1 MKPLVLCVIALASS
15 GSKMELEPMQPR
27 ERYKKESEVKQSGA
41 IFTPHHMAHRLVV
54 EMLDAYRGKMP
65 STISVLDPA
74 VGDGELLVS
83 FVEEVKS
90 RCHGAKIKVTGFD
103 INAVSCANTRRNL
116 QLKFKDI
123 EAEIRNEDFLSQ
135 LEVSSE
141 KYDFVIANPPY
152 IRTQILGSK
161 LAREMAARYGL
172 SGRVDI
178 YYSFLVNTG
187 SVLRENG
194 IAGYITSNKFFS
206 IKSGSP
212 VRKYMVE
219 NYEIRSLTDY
229 GDTKVFENAAVLP
242 CTIVFGHGRTT
253 DCRSVKFASIYETKD
268 NGAALPCQNIYE
280 HLGEDGL
287 FKLPDGRVF
296 TFKQGVLGDVVPG
309 GVWSLSSEETRGWL
323 NNVEANTWMHFS
335 DLGKIRVGIKTTA
348 DNVFIGDDWGSS
360 DEQPELLKS
369 LVTHRD
375 AGKITSDTNCNWK
388 VLYPHYSIN
397 GRRGVVE
404 IDNYPRSKR
413 YLEKHRPQLSGRK
426 YVIEAGRRWYEIWVP
441 QNPASWGH
449 RKIVF
454 RDISETP
461 QFWYDNT
468 GSVVN
473 GDCYWIDIDSSV
485 PDELVYLALA
495 VANSS
500 FIEKYYDVRFNTK
513 LYSGKRRFMA
523 QFVEQFP
530 LPSTNSVQSV
540 QAISLVKSIIDN
552 KRHVTRSDMQ
562 RLNDL
567 VNEMFMVH

>member
-1 MKPLVLCVIALASS
+1 MTPLMLCFFALASV
-15 GSKMELEPMQPR
+15 SKMEQEPMSPR
-27 ERYKKESEVKQSGA
+27 ERYKSESEAKQSGA
-41 IFTPHHMAHRLVV
+41 IFTPHHMAHRLST
-54 EMLDAYRGKMP
+54 EMLAAYPRRLPNKV
-65 STISVLDPA
+65 SVLDPA

-83 FVEEVKS
+83 FIGELKA
-90 RCHGAKIKVTGFD
+90 RNPKTKIRVTGFD
-103 INAVSCANTRRNL
+103 INAASCENARQNL
-116 QLKFKDI
+116 KLYFKDI
-123 EAEIRNEDFLSQ
+123 EVEIRNEDFLAQ
-135 LEVSSE
+135 LEQSSE

-161 LAREMAARYGL
+161 VAQEMAARYGL

-187 SVLRENG
+187 SVLKENG
-194 IAGYITSNKFFS
+194 VAGYITSNKFLS
-206 IKSGSP
+206 IKSGAP
-212 VRKYMVE
+212 VRKFMLE
-219 NYEIRSLTDY
+219 NYKIHSLTDY
-229 GDTKVFENAAVLP
+229 GDTKVFANAAVLP
-242 CTIVFGHGRTT
+242 CTIVFGQGRTA
-253 DCRSVKFASIYETKD
+253 DCGAVRFSSVYEAKD
-268 NGAALPCQNIYE
+268 DGCARPCQDIYE

-296 TFKQGVLGDVVPG
+296 LYKSGVLGDVVPG
-309 GVWSLSSEETRGWL
+309 GVWSLSSEESRGWL
-323 NNVEANTWMHFS
+323 NRVEANTWMHFS

-348 DNVFIGDDWGSS
+348 DNVFIGDNWGTSE
-360 DEQPELLKS
+360 EQPELLKS

-375 AGKITSDTNCNWK
+375 AGKITPDTNCNWK
-388 VLYPHYSIN
+388 VLYPHYSEN
-397 GRRGVVE
+397 GRRSVVE
-404 IDNYPRSKR
+404 IDDYPRSKR
-413 YLEKHRPQLSGRK
+413 YLEKHRPQLTGRK

-441 QNPASWGH
+441 QNPASWDH

-454 RDISETP
+454 RDISDTP

-540 QAISLVKSIIDN
+540 MAISLVKSIIDN
-552 KRHVTRSDMQ
+552 NRHATRNDML

-567 VNEMFMVH
+567 VDEMFKVR

>member
-1 MKPLVLCVIALASS
+1 MKSLVLCVVALASV
-15 GSKMELEPMQPR
+15 SKMELEPMRPR
-27 ERYKKESEVKQSGA
+27 ERYKNESATKQSGA
-41 IFTPHHMAHRLVV
+41 IFTPHHMAHRLVL
-54 EMLDAYRGKMP
+54 EMLNAYRGNLPDK
-65 STISVLDPA
+65 ISVLDPA
-74 VGDGELLVS
+74 VGDGELLIS

-90 RCHGAKIKVTGFD
+90 RCHGTKIRVTGFD
-103 INAVSCANTRRNL
+103 INALSCANTRRNL
-116 QLKFKDI
+116 QSKFKDI
-123 EAEIRNEDFLSQ
+123 DVEIRNDDFLSQ
-135 LEVSSE
+135 LEQPSD

-161 LAREMAARYGL
+161 LAKEMAAKYGL

-194 IAGYITSNKFFS
+194 IAGYITSNKFLS

-212 VRKYMVE
+212 VRKYMLE
-219 NYEIRSLTDY
+219 NYEILSLTDY

-242 CTIVFGHGRTT
+242 CTIVFGHGRTV
-253 DCRSVKFASIYETKD
+253 DCSSVKFSSVYETKD
-268 NGAALPCQNIYE
+268 DGTATFCQNIYE
-280 HLGEDGL
+280 HLGENGM
-287 FKLPDGRVF
+287 FKLPDGRTF
-296 TFKQGVLGDVVPG
+296 IFKQGVLGDVSPG
-309 GVWSLSSEETRGWL
+309 GVWAFSSEETRGWL
-323 NNVEANTWMHFS
+323 NKVEANTRLHFS

-348 DNVFIGDDWGSS
+348 DNVFIGDNWGSS
-360 DEQPELLKS
+360 EEQPELLKS

-375 AGKITSDTNCNWK
+375 AGKITPDTNSNWK
-388 VLYPHYSIN
+388 VLYPHYSSN
-397 GRRGVVE
+397 GKRSVVE
-404 IDNYPRSKR
+404 IDKFPRSKR

-441 QNPASWGH
+441 QNPAAWKH

-461 QFWYDNT
+461 QFWYDNS

-540 QAISLVKSIIDN
+540 KAISLVKSIIDDN
-552 KRHVTRSDMQ
+552 RHATSNDML
-562 RLNDL
+562 RINDL
-567 VNEMFMVH
+567 VNEMFMAH

>member
-1 MKPLVLCVIALASS
+1 MSPLVLCVIALASVP
-15 GSKMELEPMQPR
+15 KMEQEPMQPI
-27 ERYKKESEVKQSGA
+27 ERYKSESAIKQSGA
-41 IFTPHHMAHRLVV
+41 IFTPHHMAHRLSI
-54 EMLDAYRGKMP
+54 EMLDAYRGKIP
-65 STISVLDPA
+65 NKISVLDPA

-90 RCHGAKIKVTGFD
+90 RRPTTKIKVTGFD
-103 INAVSCANTRRNL
+103 INVASCENAKRNL
-116 QLKFKDI
+116 QSKFKDI
-123 EAEIRNEDFLSQ
+123 EVEIRNEDFLSQ
-135 LEVSSE
+135 IEQSLD

-152 IRTQILGSK
+152 IRTQILGSR
-161 LAREMAARYGL
+161 LAQEMAAKYGL

-187 SVLRENG
+187 SVLQENG
-194 IAGYITSNKFFS
+194 IAGYITSNKFLS

-212 VRKYMVE
+212 VRKFMLE
-219 NYEIRSLTDY
+219 NYEILSLTDY

-242 CTIVFGHGRTT
+242 STIVFGQGCTT
-253 DCRSVKFASIYETKD
+253 NCSSVKFVSIYEAKD
-268 NGAALPCQNIYE
+268 DGTAKPCQDIYE
-280 HLGEDGL
+280 HLGEEGL
-287 FKLPDGRVF
+287 FKLPDDRVF
-296 TFKQGVLGDVVPG
+296 VFRRGVLGDVTPG
-309 GVWSLSSEETRGWL
+309 GVWSLSNEETRGWL
-323 NNVEANTWMHFS
+323 DKVEAHTWLHFS

-348 DNVFIGDDWGSS
+348 DNVFIGENWGASG
-360 DEQPELLKS
+360 EQPELLKS

-375 AGKITSDTNCNWK
+375 AGKITPDTNCNWK
-388 VLYPHYSIN
+388 VLYPHYSSN
-397 GRRGVVE
+397 GKRSVVDIE
-404 IDNYPRSKR
+404 EYPKSKR
-413 YLEKHRPQLSGRK
+413 YLEKHRPQLVGRK

-441 QNPASWGH
+441 QNPASWSH

-485 PDELVYLALA
+485 SDDLVYLALA

-513 LYSGKRRFMA
+513 LYSGKRRFMT

-540 QAISLVKSIIDN
+540 KAISLVKSIIDSN
-552 KRHVTRSDMQ
+552 RHATKDDM
-562 RLNDL
+562 RKLNDL
-567 VNEMFMVH
+567 VNEMFMVD

>member
-1 MKPLVLCVIALASS
+1 MKSLVLCVVALASV
-15 GSKMELEPMQPR
+15 SKMELKPMQPR
-27 ERYKKESEVKQSGA
+27 ERYKNESATKQSGA
-41 IFTPHHMAHRLVV
+41 IFTPHHMARRLAL
-54 EMLDAYRGKMP
+54 EMLNAYRGKLP
-65 STISVLDPA
+65 DKISVLDPA

-83 FVEEVKS
+83 FIEEVKS
-90 RCHGAKIKVTGFD
+90 RYRGTKIKVTGFD
-103 INAVSCANTRRNL
+103 INALSCANTRRNL
-116 QLKFKDI
+116 QSGFKDI
-123 EAEIRNEDFLSQ
+123 EVEIRNDDFLSQ
-135 LEVSSE
+135 LKQSSD

-161 LAREMAARYGL
+161 LAQEMAAKYGL

-187 SVLRENG
+187 SVLRKNG
-194 IAGYITSNKFFS
+194 IAGYITSNKFLS

-212 VRKYMVE
+212 VRKYMLE
-219 NYEIRSLTDY
+219 NYEILSLTDY

-242 CTIVFGHGRTT
+242 CTIVFGHGRTV
-253 DCRSVKFASIYETKD
+253 DCRSVKFSSIYETKD
-268 NGAALPCQNIYE
+268 DGTATSCQDIYE
-280 HLGEDGL
+280 HLGENGM
-287 FKLPDGRVF
+287 FKLPDGRTF
-296 TFKQGVLGDVVPG
+296 IFKQGVLGDVSPG
-309 GVWSLSSEETRGWL
+309 DVWSLSSEETRGWL
-323 NNVEANTWMHFS
+323 NKVEANTRMHFS

-348 DNVFIGDDWGSS
+348 DNVFIGDNWGSS
-360 DEQPELLKS
+360 EEQPELLKS

-375 AGKITSDTNCNWK
+375 AGKITPDTNSNWK
-388 VLYPHYSIN
+388 VLYPHYSSN
-397 GRRGVVE
+397 GKRSVVE
-404 IDNYPRSKR
+404 IDKFPRSKR
-413 YLEKHRPQLSGRK
+413 YLEKHRLQLSGRK

-441 QNPASWGH
+441 QNPASWDH

-461 QFWYDNT
+461 QFWYDNS

-540 QAISLVKSIIDN
+540 KAISLVKSIIDDN
-552 KRHVTRSDMQ
+552 RHATSDDML
-562 RLNDL
+562 RINSL
-567 VNEMFMVH
+567 VDEMFMAH

>member
-1 MKPLVLCVIALASS
+1 MKLLVLGMIALASV
-15 GSKMELEPMQPR
+15 SKVELEPMQPR
-27 ERYKKESEVKQSGA
+27 ERYKKASETKQSGA
-41 IFTPHHMAHRLVV
+41 IFTPHHMARRLSM
-54 EMLDAYRGKMP
+54 EMLDAYRGKFP
-65 STISVLDPA
+65 SKISVLDPA

-83 FVEEVKS
+83 FVEEVKA
-90 RCHGAKIKVTGFD
+90 RHPRTKIKVTGFD
-103 INAVSCANTRRNL
+103 INTTSCANARRTL
-116 QLKFKDI
+116 QSKFKGI
-123 EAEIRNEDFLSQ
+123 EVEIRNADFLSQ
-135 LEVSSE
+135 LEQSVQ

-152 IRTQILGSK
+152 IRTQILGSR
-161 LAREMAARYGL
+161 LAQEMAAKYGL

-187 SVLRENG
+187 SVLHECG
-194 IAGYITSNKFFS
+194 IAGYITSNKFLS

-212 VRKYMVE
+212 VRKFMLE

-229 GDTKVFENAAVLP
+229 GDTKIFENAAVLP
-242 CTIVFGHGRTT
+242 CTIVFGRGRTT
-253 DCRSVKFASIYETKD
+253 DCSTVRFDSIYETKD
-268 NGAALPCQNIYE
+268 NGTAIACQSIYE

-296 TFKQGVLGDVVPG
+296 VFKRGVLGDVVPG
-309 GVWSLSSEETRGWL
+309 GVWSLSSKETRGWL
-323 NNVEANTWMHFS
+323 NKVDANTWMHFS

-348 DNVFIGDDWGSS
+348 DNVFIGDNWGSS

-375 AGKITSDTNCNWK
+375 AGKITPGTNCNWK
-388 VLYPHYSIN
+388 VLYPHYFSN
-397 GRRGVVE
+397 GKRSVVE
-404 IDNYPRSKR
+404 IDKYPRSKR
-413 YLEKHRPQLSGRK
+413 YLEKHRLQLTSRK

-441 QNPASWGH
+441 QNPASWDH

-530 LPSTNSVQSV
+530 LPSTNSAQSV
-540 QAISLVKSIIDN
+540 KAISLVKSIIDDN
-552 KRHVTRSDMQ
+552 RHATRNDMLV
-562 RLNDL
+562 LNDL

>member
-1 MKPLVLCVIALASS
+1 MSALMLCVIALASV
-15 GSKMELEPMQPR
+15 SKMEQKPMQPK
-27 ERYKKESEVKQSGA
+27 ERYKSESATKQSGA
-41 IFTPHHMAHRLVV
+41 IFTPHHMAHRLSV
-54 EMLDAYRGKMP
+54 EMLDAYRGSLPDKVY
-65 STISVLDPA
+65 VLDPA

-83 FVEEVKS
+83 FVEEVKA
-90 RCHGAKIKVTGFD
+90 RNPKTKIKVTGFD
-103 INAVSCANTRRNL
+103 INAVSCEDARKNL
-116 QLKFKDI
+116 KSRFRDIDI
-123 EAEIRNEDFLSQ
+123 EINNEDFLTQ
-135 LEVSSE
+135 LEHSSLE
-141 KYDFVIANPPY
+141 YDFVIANPPY

-161 LAREMAARYGL
+161 VTQEMAAKYGL

-187 SVLRENG
+187 GVLKKNG
-194 IAGYITSNKFFS
+194 VAGYITSNKFLS

-212 VRKYMVE
+212 VRKFMQE
-219 NYEIRSLTDY
+219 NYEIFSLTDY

-242 CTIVFGHGRTT
+242 CTIVFGQGRTT
-253 DCRSVKFASIYETKD
+253 DCSAVKFASVYEAKD
-268 NGAALPCQNIYE
+268 DGTAKLSQNIYE

-287 FKLPDGRVF
+287 FKLPDGR
-296 TFKQGVLGDVVPG
+296 TFLYKNGVLGNVIPG
-309 GVWSLSSEETRGWL
+309 AVWSLCCEESRSWL
-323 NNVEANTWMHFS
+323 DKVEANTWMRFS

-348 DNVFIGDDWGSS
+348 DNVFIGDNWGTN

-375 AGKITSDTNCNWK
+375 AGKITPDTNCNWK
-388 VLYPHYSIN
+388 VLYPHYSNN
-397 GRRGVVE
+397 GKRAVVE
-404 IDNYPRSKR
+404 IDEYPRSKR
-413 YLEKHRPQLSGRK
+413 YLEKHRPQLTGRK

-441 QNPASWGH
+441 QNPASWDH

-454 RDISETP
+454 RDIAETP
-461 QFWYDNT
+461 QFWYDNS

-513 LYSGKRRFMA
+513 LYSGKRRYMA

-530 LPSTNSVQSV
+530 LPSTNSVQSAK
-540 QAISLVKSIIDN
+540 AISLVKSIIDN
-552 KRHVTRSDMQ
+552 NRHATKNDMS

-567 VNEMFMVH
+567 VDEMFKVR